1 MTNTKRFFISLPALL
16 LALPAFA
23 DCARH
28 GAKCKD
34 HRHPQIKTSATY
46 QPTTTTYEVTET
58 AGLPIGLPTDASVG
72 DCFARMAVPAKWETV
87 TEQVVTREASERLEI
102 VPAEYETIT
111 EQVLV
116 RPESHQIIDVP
127 PVFER
132 VTEQVLVEPA
142 RSEWQYVDCGP
153 VRVEKT
159 RSSCAPRART
169 NTTITKYSNNYSGNK
184 RLCLVEIPARYET
197 ITRNEMVQPP
207 STRTV
212 SSPAEYRTI
221 TRQVVKTPARQVA
234 IAIPAEYGTVTRQ
247 VLVADAGSEWQRV
260 DCVSGNLRASN
271 DDQVVP
277 AAVQA
282 SSYQR

>member
-1 MTNTKRFFISLPALL
+1 MTKTKKFLIALPAVL

-23 DCARH
+23 TCARH

-34 HRHPQIKTSATY
+34 HRHPQVQTRLD
-46 QPTTTTYEVTET
+46 QPTTTTYEVTE
-58 AGLPIGLPTDASVG
+58 AVGLPIGLPSDAAVG

-102 VPAEYETIT
+102 IPCEYETIS

-116 RPESHQIIDVP
+116 RPESHQVIDVP

-132 VTEQVLVEPA
+132 RTEQVLIEPA

-169 NTTITKYSNNYSGNK
+169 NTTITKYTDNYSGNK

-197 ITRNEMVQPP
+197 VTRNEMVQPP

-260 DCVSGNLRASN
+260 DCRSGELRASS
-271 DDQVVP
+271 DQYP
-277 AAVQA
+277 AAIQA